1 MSEKQDMYDK
11 IFRDAEGR
19 RKTGEHLIKEA
30 RAFLDKYDPDL
41 VETIRQ
47 RKQAGESLMK
57 IYLDLGEK
65 QEVIDIAMHLAVLK
79 QGEEIK
85 NSQ

>member
-1 MSEKQDMYDK
+1 MGEKHDTYDK

-19 RKTGEHLIKEA
+19 RKTGGHLIREA
-30 RAFLDKYDPDL
+30 RAFLDKYDPEL
-41 VETIRQ
+41 VETIRH
-47 RKQAGESLMK
+47 RKEAGESLMK

-79 QGEEIK
+79 QGEDIK
-85 NSQ
+85 NSD